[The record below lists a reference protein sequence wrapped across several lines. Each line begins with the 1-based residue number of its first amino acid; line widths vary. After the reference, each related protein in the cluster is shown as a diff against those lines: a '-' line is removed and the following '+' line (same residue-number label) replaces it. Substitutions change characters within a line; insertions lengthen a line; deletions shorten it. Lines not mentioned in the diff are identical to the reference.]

1 MKRNVWV
8 GKPTHWHTH
17 THTRLCCHLSAV
29 YTSKRRFRTIM
40 RSLSSSLSWF
50 VLLPLLLVPGSQLG
64 QTGLILKVCPH
75 TYGPSVTWRLQHCN
89 IANYWL
95 NLWKMLSLKKP
106 VEDWWQC
113 SFFFV
118 LLLLSLVLAG
128 SYTCCTLHIVALL
141 HLPWPSVS
149 LCFNSLNR
157 PESLDKQEFSRGV
170 AGFGTEEGWGGN
182 GRFFVVIRGPYVS
195 NLRALCTLA

>member
-1 MKRNVWV
+1 MFCTLPPLSLNSRRSGIVVRVVDQWREMFEWGNL
-8 GKPTHWHTH
+8 PTDTH

-50 VLLPLLLVPGSQLG
+50 VLLPLPLVPGSQLG

-95 NLWKMLSLKKP
+95 NLWKMLSLKMEEACWGF
-106 VEDWWQC
+106 VTMQL
-113 SFFFV
+113 FFCIIIIIF
-118 LLLLSLVLAG
+118 G
-128 SYTCCTLHIVALL
+128 
-141 HLPWPSVS
+141 VS
-149 LCFNSLNR
+149 
-157 PESLDKQEFSRGV
+157 
-170 AGFGTEEGWGGN
+170 W
-182 GRFFVVIRGPYVS
+182 
-195 NLRALCTLA
+195 